1 MIMTESFKERIRSV
15 TEFLESIAKS
25 RELLSQ
31 VSEEEQRRL
40 IRAAGEIFEPD
51 SLARRRLLKANRRQH
66 KFDRRQNE
74 EAALAETGIRRHRRQ
89 SVFTTPNVFPPAD
102 FRQQETDDPDFRE
115 ASEPQHCYICKQSY
129 SSVHHF
135 YDQLCPECA
144 AFNFFKRTETADL
157 RGRVA
162 LLTGGRVKI
171 GYQAGI
177 KLLRAGASLIVTTRF
192 PRDSADRY
200 AREPDFEEWS
210 DRLEIHGLDLRHTP
224 SVEAFCHRLNETR
237 DRLDFIINN
246 ACQTVRRPPEF
257 YQHMMENETAPAL
270 QLPERVRKLIGSFE
284 G

>member
-40 IRAAGEIFEPD
+40 VRAAGEVFEPD
-51 SLARRRLLKANRRQH
+51 SVARRRLLKANRRQH

-74 EAALAETGIRRHRRQ
+74 EATLAETGIRRLRRQ
-89 SVFTTPNVFPPAD
+89 SVFTTPNVFPPSD
-102 FRQQETDDPDFRE
+102 FEQQDVDDPDFRE

-144 AFNFFKRTETADL
+144 AFNFFKRSETADL

-162 LLTGGRVKI
+162 LL
-171 GYQAGI
+171 
-177 KLLRAGASLIVTTRF
+177 
-192 PRDSADRY
+192 
-200 AREPDFEEWS
+200 
-210 DRLEIHGLDLRHTP
+210 
-224 SVEAFCHRLNETR
+224 
-237 DRLDFIINN
+237 
-246 ACQTVRRPPEF
+246 
-257 YQHMMENETAPAL
+257 
-270 QLPERVRKLIGSFE
+270 
-284 G
+284 